1 MGIYYA
7 IVTTHDAFFKF
18 TIASGSCE
26 FVVVIL
32 QLSAVEGI
40 AIEEAIST
48 AAAHVIFITANFQIP
63 VVAAEVVVNISAIRE
78 DVIILAIASC
88 AIISEAYIVGADTI
102 DDFCTVVDL
111 SISANTNTISPRII
125 ILNFTFALV
134 IAVLMDVR
142 TRASPVSLTLPTRF
156 SRALTRTPRLL
167 SSSAYSQRV
176 C

>member
-1 MGIYYA
+1 MGTYYA

-18 TIASGSCE
+18 TIASRSSE
-26 FVVVIL
+26 FIVAVF
-32 QLSAVEGI
+32 QLRTVKVI

-78 DVIILAIASC
+78 DVVFIAIVSRAV
-88 AIISEAYIVGADTI
+88 ISEAYIVGADTI
-102 DDFCTVVDL
+102 NNFRTVVDL
-111 SISANTNTISPRII
+111 SISTNADTVRPRII

-134 IAVLMDVR
+134 IAVLVDV
-142 TRASPVSLTLPTRF
+142 TNTSIT
-156 SRALTRTPRLL
+156 
-167 SSSAYSQRV
+167 